1 MTAAVDTF
9 VSILEQGPADC
20 SCVFNPW
27 GDHDER
33 DATPRRRAPAVRR
46 ANMAAYIEAR
56 RAHARVVLL
65 GEAPSHRG
73 CRFTGIAFC
82 SETELVHK
90 RELVARHELAL
101 TSRDAR
107 SSPARAQPP

>member
-1 MTAAVDTF
+1 MSDIDDFLA
-9 VSILEQGPADC
+9 ILTEGPRDRT
-20 SCVFNPW
+20 CVFNPW
-27 GDHDER
+27 R
-33 DATPRRRAPAVRR
+33 DWDDRDRAPKRETPKVRR
-46 ANMAAYIEAR
+46 DNMAAYLEAR
-56 RAHARVVLL
+56 ASSARFLLL

-90 RELVARHELAL
+90 PDIVALNPLAL

-107 SSPARAQPP
+107 